1 MSRQHKGSV
10 FHEKHKF
17 IQIKMEWNNE
27 ILAVVRLKI
36 MLYRFKSLKHLEY
49 YKTLKNQHI
58 FSFYGTNNKRAA
70 VSRDGK

>member
-1 MSRQHKGSV
+1 
-10 FHEKHKF
+10 
-17 IQIKMEWNNE
+17 MEWNNE